1 MIWYLIPCNLCI
13 PAMLDLI
20 LDVTWDKFD
29 PMLVKFYSTHKALL
43 SSRAEQST
51 AQRCFLLNCLA
62 FSVITGLVLMD
73 LLKCKYRSS
82 DGVFCVQYSPP
93 RADISWCAMV
103 MSLQSAWSLIDSL
116 YTSFLQPARL
126 SGLLWSFISPSGLDS
141 DLLLCRSGEI
151 RRHELLSQYQYT
163 KL

>member
-13 PAMLDLI
+13 PAILDLI
-20 LDVTWDKFD
+20 LDVMWEQNE
-29 PMLVKFYSTHKALL
+29 PMLVELYSTHKALYKQR
-43 SSRAEQST
+43 SRAK
-51 AQRCFLLNCLA
+51 RCFLRNCLA

-93 RADISWCAMV
+93 QADISWCAMV

-116 YTSFLQPARL
+116 YTSFLHPARL